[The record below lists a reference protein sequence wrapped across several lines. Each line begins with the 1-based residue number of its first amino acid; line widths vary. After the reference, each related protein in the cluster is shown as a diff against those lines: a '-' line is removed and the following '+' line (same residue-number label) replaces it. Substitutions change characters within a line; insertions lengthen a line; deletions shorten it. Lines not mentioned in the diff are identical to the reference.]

1 MSPALM
7 HWQPPAVSAKQHG
20 YPVQAATIGPASGS
34 ACEHG
39 VPAGTGRHVHSSL
52 AIASPVQPVVL
63 SVSLLQHI
71 VVPPSVA
78 EPLSAAEPLSP
89 LELPL
94 EPLLEPLLDPPLELP
109 PESLSGDPLS
119 CGSLFDELL
128 LEQPAE
134 TPATIAR

>member
-1 MSPALM
+1 
-7 HWQPPAVSAKQHG
+7 
-20 YPVQAATIGPASGS
+20 
-34 ACEHG
+34 
-39 VPAGTGRHVHSSL
+39 
-52 AIASPVQPVVL
+52 
-63 SVSLLQHI
+63 LLQHI

-134 TPATIAR
+134 TPATIARHEIPIIAVFMFFPSKRAECAQRFASLVGAGGD